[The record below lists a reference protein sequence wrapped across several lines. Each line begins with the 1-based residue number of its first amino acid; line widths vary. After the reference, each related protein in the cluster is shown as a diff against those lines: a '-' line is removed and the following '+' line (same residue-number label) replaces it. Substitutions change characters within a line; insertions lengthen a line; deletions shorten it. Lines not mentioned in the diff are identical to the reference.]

1 MGLSRM
7 NLIAWINSMR
17 SMNEENFMNN
27 DKKIIIVEDD
37 RDISSLIAYNL
48 NKEGFVTEQ
57 VFDGAS
63 AMQRIKDEIFN
74 IVILDIM
81 LPEIDGFDICKKI
94 KEDIRYSR
102 SFIVVVSAKC
112 HEEDRLYANLLGADY
127 YLTKPFNLA
136 SLLGA
141 VNEISQSLDREYLVK
156 KG

>member
-1 MGLSRM
+1 M
-7 NLIAWINSMR
+7 
-17 SMNEENFMNN
+17 FNN
-27 DKKIIIVEDD
+27 KKIIIVEDD

-48 NKEGFVTEQ
+48 SKEGFMVEQ

-63 AMQRIKDEIFN
+63 AMQKMKEEVFN

-81 LPEIDGFDICKKI
+81 LPEIGGFDICKEI
-94 KEDIRYSR
+94 KEDLRYSR

-112 HEEDRLYANLLGADY
+112 HEEDKLYANLLGADY

-141 VNEISQSLDREYLVK
+141 VNEISQSLDREYLVI